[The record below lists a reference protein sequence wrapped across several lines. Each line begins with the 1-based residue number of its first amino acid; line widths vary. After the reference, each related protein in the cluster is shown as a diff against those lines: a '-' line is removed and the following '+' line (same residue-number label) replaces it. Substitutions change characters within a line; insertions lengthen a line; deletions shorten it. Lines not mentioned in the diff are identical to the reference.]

1 MSGKE
6 RPAAIIK
13 DMAHTGKRRVRSKD
27 WVPIVFFLLVSL
39 VLFPVVL
46 PQVACV
52 GVTDVVES
60 LRAVASVGLIRCL
73 QCH

>member
-52 GVTDVVES
+52 SVTDVVLPQLVS
-60 LRAVASVGLIRCL
+60 SAVFNVTKEA
-73 QCH
+73 